1 MNRRM
6 WNRRVGLLL
15 GLVSVVGLVV
25 SACGGDGTLAVGDEA
40 PDFSL
45 SAADGESVTL
55 DGYRD
60 EAVLLYFHM
69 ADG

>member
-1 MNRRM
+1 MACGKQNRYFRS
-6 WNRRVGLLL
+6 LI
-15 GLVSVVGLVV
+15 GLVGVVGLVV
-25 SACGGDGTLAVGDEA
+25 SACGGDGGLSVGDDA

-45 SAADGESVTL
+45 SEAEGGTVDL

-60 EAVLLYFHM
+60 QAVLLYFHM